1 MVCGTPPSRNQGDGE
16 AGAHWAPA
24 PPGSSVGLAIP
35 YLRGVTRRPRHLL
48 LVRHGQ
54 SEWNAENRWQGQ
66 ADPPLSELGEE
77 QARDAAGRLREMAFS
92 SVVTSDLRR
101 ARRTAEILAE
111 ALQVRLD
118 VDPGLRE
125 IDVGDWTGLTRSEIE
140 AQWPGELAA
149 WSEGRSESPLGGEAR
164 THLVERA
171 RASLARLA
179 ADASPGD
186 RVLVVT
192 HGALIRNLDRALGLH
207 PESMGNLGGRWY
219 EADGNGSLVPGE
231 VVSLADPEDRTLSPN
246 P

>member
-1 MVCGTPPSRNQGDGE
+1 MT
-16 AGAHWAPA
+16 
-24 PPGSSVGLAIP
+24 GS
-35 YLRGVTRRPRHLL
+35 PRHLL

-66 ADPPLSELGEE
+66 ADPPLSGLGEE
-77 QARDAAGRLREMAFS
+77 QARDAAGRLREVGFS

-111 ALQVRLD
+111 ALELRLE
-118 VDPGLRE
+118 VDPDLRE
-125 IDVGDWTGLTRSEIE
+125 IDVGDWTGLTQPEIE

-149 WSEGRSESPLGGEAR
+149 WSEGRSESPLGGETR

-171 RASLARLA
+171 RASLARV
-179 ADASPGD
+179 ASGAVPGD

-192 HGALIRNLDRALGLH
+192 HGALIRNLDRALGLR
-207 PESMGNLGGRWY
+207 PASMSNLGGRWY
-219 EADGNGSLVPGE
+219 EADGNGSLVAGE
-231 VVSLADPEDRTLSPN
+231 VVSLADPEDKTLSPS